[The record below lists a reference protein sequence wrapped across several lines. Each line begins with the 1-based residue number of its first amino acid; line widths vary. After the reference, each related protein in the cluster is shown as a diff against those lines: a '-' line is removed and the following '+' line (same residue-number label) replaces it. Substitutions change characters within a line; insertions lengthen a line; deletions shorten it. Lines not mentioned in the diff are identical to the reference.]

1 MLRTVF
7 SALIVVSLSACSGG
21 GPAIEHTSATLTPM
35 PTKVSL
41 NLTEAREIINGY
53 RKRNGVKPLKLHP
66 LLTKAAKAHSSDLA
80 RSDSIAHK
88 GSDGSDPWVRVQR
101 TGYKPRLAAEN
112 VGAGQMSLTE
122 VFKGWQDS
130 PGHDENLLLPD
141 ATHMGIALVHSPAT
155 EYKTFWTLVLGKPL

>member
-7 SALIVVSLSACSGG
+7 SALIVVSLSACAGG
-21 GPAIEHTSATLTPM
+21 GPAIEHTSAALTPM
-35 PTKVSL
+35 PTKVAL
-41 NLTEAREIINGY
+41 DQAEARDIINRY
-53 RKRNGVKPLKLHP
+53 RKHKGLKPLRLHP

-80 RSDSIAHK
+80 HNDRIAHK

-101 TGYKPRLAAEN
+101 AGYKPRLAAEN
-112 VGAGQMSLTE
+112 VGAGQMSLAE
-122 VFKGWQDS
+122 VFRGWQDS

-141 ATHMGIALVHSPAT
+141 ATHMGIALVHNPTT

>member
-1 MLRTVF
+1 MLRTFF
-7 SALIVVSLSACSGG
+7 SALIAMVLSACAGG
-21 GPAIEHTSATLTPM
+21 APSIEHTSAALSPM
-35 PTKVSL
+35 PSKVAL
-41 NLTEAREIINGY
+41 NPAEARDIINRY
-53 RKRNGVKPLKLHP
+53 REDKGLKPLKLHP

-80 RSDSIAHK
+80 SNDRIAHK

-112 VGAGQMSLTE
+112 VGAGQMSLAE

-130 PGHDENLLLPD
+130 PGHDETLLLPD
-141 ATHMGIALVHSPAT
+141 ATHRGIALVHSPST